1 MVWLRKTALVL
12 HLLRGILTCAV
23 LFPWLGVQSREWHI
37 RRWSHR
43 LLRICGIELE
53 VVGDLPSHGGCQGAL
68 VVSNHISWLDIYVI
82 HSWRPVR
89 FVAKSEIRGW
99 PVIGWLCE
107 KTGTL
112 FIERARKR
120 DAHRVL
126 HDITDVMLQGDLV
139 GVFPEGTTTDGSDVL
154 PFHANLMQ
162 APISGGLPVL
172 PLGLSYVDA
181 VTGKPTLA
189 PAYIDDL
196 SLLDCLNAVLRAR
209 ASRHGWRWGRCCTPA
224 RQAAGSWRSQ
234 RERWS
239 FTWRGAHT
247 KQLRPLQSGAA
258 RSIRAWPMPRLP
270 LPQAERHCRP
280 RQCGDDRIRRAD
292 HNIAGTPP
300 G

>member
-12 HLLRGILTCAV
+12 HLLRGIVTCAV
-23 LFPWLGVQSREWHI
+23 LFPWLGVCSREWHI
-37 RRWSHR
+37 RRWSRR

-53 VVGDLPSHGGCQGAL
+53 IVGELPAHGGPQGAL

-89 FVAKSEIRGW
+89 FVAKSEIRSW
-99 PVIGWLCE
+99 PVVGWLCE

-181 VTGKPTLA
+181 ATGKPTLA

-196 SLLDCLNAVLRAR
+196 SLLECLNAVLRAPR
-209 ASRHGWRWGRCCTPA
+209 IKARLAIGPALHASTASRRELAESA
-224 RQAAGSWRSQ
+224 REVVVHLCQGAHEQAAVLAARAN
-234 RERWS
+234 E
-239 FTWRGAHT
+239 A
-247 KQLRPLQSGAA
+247 GAA
-258 RSIRAWPMPRLP
+258 EAGEM
-270 LPQAERHCRP
+270 QALADAARH
-280 RQCGDDRIRRAD
+280 
-292 HNIAGTPP
+292 
-300 G
+300 